1 MVSNL
6 LSSARQEI
14 SLQLGT
20 IGEGLIYTHIP
31 QRPNPP
37 CFVVSAGSPYLEEG
51 ETFCE
56 FRCRFDILIL
66 SGHAQNENETDN
78 LDELICS
85 AVDALET
92 WDIEGVEQPSQYE
105 INGAY
110 FLGTKITLS
119 QDKTL

>member
-1 MVSNL
+1 MSNL

-14 SLQLGT
+14 NLQLGT
-20 IGEGLIYTHIP
+20 LGVGLIYTYVPERP
-31 QRPNPP
+31 QAP
-37 CFVVSAGSPYLEEG
+37 CFIVSAGAPYLEDG
-51 ETFCE
+51 ETFTE
-56 FRCRFDILIL
+56 MRCRFDILL
-66 SGHAQNENETDN
+66 LAGVATNETETGV
-78 LDELICS
+78 LDQLICD